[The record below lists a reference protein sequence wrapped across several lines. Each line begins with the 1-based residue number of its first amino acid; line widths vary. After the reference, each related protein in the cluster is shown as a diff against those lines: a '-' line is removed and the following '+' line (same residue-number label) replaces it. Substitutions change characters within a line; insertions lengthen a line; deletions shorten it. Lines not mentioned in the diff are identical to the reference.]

1 MSARAIAFFSEL
13 YGSRNVLQ
21 QLIAQQLIL
30 RYRRTVLGYLWT
42 LINPLLMMSVMAV
55 VFSAL
60 FKADLK
66 TFAVFLFAGMIPW
79 NFFSSVV
86 TQSGTAFVN
95 NEGLIK
101 KIYLPKAIFPLSIA
115 FALLIDSLL
124 SFAALFLII
133 LALDGTL
140 SWALL
145 FLPISFA
152 LLFFFAMGFGLI
164 MSIATVFF
172 RDLQHVIIIA
182 MQGLFFLT
190 PILYKQDA
198 LAGKVAWLVEMNP
211 VTPFIA
217 LFRVPLIDAT
227 LPNGHVLLQA
237 AAIAFATM
245 AIGLFVFLRQEKK
258 IVFRL

>member
-1 MSARAIAFFSEL
+1 MVRKFLSEIFH
-13 YGSRNVLQ
+13 YRNVLM
-21 QLIAQQLIL
+21 QLIGQQLIL

-42 LINPLLMMSVMAV
+42 LINPLLMMSVMAI
-55 VFSAL
+55 VFSTL

-79 NFFSSVV
+79 NFFSSVA
-86 TQSGTAFVN
+86 TQSGAAFIN

-115 FALLIDSLL
+115 LPLLIDSLL
-124 SFAALFLII
+124 SFLALFVII
-133 LALDGTL
+133 LSLGGQL
-140 SWALL
+140 SWSLL
-145 FLPISFA
+145 FLPFSFA
-152 LLFFFAMGFGLI
+152 LLFVFSLGFGLI

-172 RDLQHVIIIA
+172 RDLQHVILIA

-190 PILYKQDA
+190 PVLYKHND
-198 LAGKVAWLVEMNP
+198 LAGAVSWLVGLNP

-217 LFRVPLIDAT
+217 LFRVPLIDAA
-227 LPNGHVLLQA
+227 LPSGKVLLQA
-237 AAIAFATM
+237 VIIACATM
-245 AIGLFVFLRQEKK
+245 AVGLFVFLRHEKK